1 MAVIWF
7 FRSALQIFAGMV
19 SSGIIG
25 TAWYSENM
33 FGVTWW
39 SYHFP
44 GIPFGKITE
53 VQKREKAAGKTIPTA
68 TPFSFMMVL
77 IVARSFIL
85 NLAMDAILPIVSTHS
100 SVDSTCLVL
109 MFVLVLS
116 LINAT
121 TCLPGYVNSNEP
133 IGLFVIDAMHDS
145 MQFFGS
151 IIGMHYIGQVV
162 G

>member
-1 MAVIWF
+1 MA
-7 FRSALQIFAGMV
+7 

-33 FGVTWW
+33 FGATWW

-44 GIPFGKITE
+44 GIPYGKMAE
-53 VQKREKAAGKTIPTA
+53 VQRRERTQPGRAKAIPA
-68 TPFSFMMVL
+68 PFSFMMVL

-85 NLAMDAILPIVSTHS
+85 SLAMDAILPIVSAHS
-100 SVDSTCLVL
+100 SVDSACLVL
-109 MFVLVLS
+109 TFVLVLS

-133 IGLFVIDAMHDS
+133 IGVFVIDAMHDS

-151 IIGMHYIGQVV
+151 IIAMHYIGQVV